1 MEMSTIFV
9 LPWLPCYHGYLFPS
23 QAHQL
28 LEEEMDV
35 VKEGMGHGEIQPEA
49 YAQVWEECY
58 NEVLFIPSQN
68 RYTRASMTSKKDLLE
83 SKEKRLQVSSYSC
96 VT

>member
-1 MEMSTIFV
+1 ME
-9 LPWLPCYHGYLFPS
+9 
-23 QAHQL
+23 
-28 LEEEMDV
+28 V
-35 VKEGMGHGEIQPEA
+35 VREGMGHGEIQPEA

-83 SKEKRLQVSSYSC
+83 SKEKRLQVSG
-96 VT
+96 